1 MTDLPPSA
9 YIDRDDPKHEGSIQV
24 GNREREYPARRR
36 SRSPEASRS
45 SDPHHRRPR
54 DAQPSL
60 EQPRPVPWK
69 GLRLPNKDE
78 SLTVVSKADLLTP
91 PSTSKHTASKLPT
104 TAATKRMATDISKW
118 NRKLAELHAGDP
130 TDLISGRGFANASI
144 ASKQS
149 SAEGSR
155 HAPAQKPS
163 DVSAGKDSSSLQPSP
178 HITQMSEEE
187 LTTYDYKDQERV
199 ACLLCQ
205 RKFKVIDTLHKHVS
219 QSQLHKD
226 NLANLDACR
235 LGVARKLEA
244 LSEAQSGTQAP
255 KPAPIASSSTT
266 TQSQQANLPPGYRD
280 RASERR
286 AVFGADTPSK
296 SGTPSTKVFDGP
308 KAVPAP
314 VAREEPVHS
323 AQEKPIESDNFGSK
337 LLAMMGWTQGQGLGL
352 KGEGRTDPVET
363 KIYKP
368 GAGLGSTAPTDTAA
382 HEANLNAAPSR
393 KSGSNVAF
401 AGYLDRAKDC
411 KYPPSPGSAHD
422 FSGQL
427 RSFHFKTLGARQRLA
442 EHSQHPQQQQQ

>member
-9 YIDRDDPKHEGSIQV
+9 YVDRDDPKYEGSIQV

-54 DAQPSL
+54 DAEPSL

-69 GLRLPNKDE
+69 DLRLPNKDE

-130 TDLISGRGFANASI
+130 TDLISRRGFADASI

-149 SAEGSR
+149 SAQGSR

-178 HITQMSEEE
+178 HIMQMSEEE
-187 LTTYDYKDQERV
+187 LTSYDYKDQERV

-244 LSEAQSGTQAP
+244 LSQAQ

-266 TQSQQANLPPGYRD
+266 TQSQQAILPPGYRD

-286 AVFGADTPSK
+286 AVFGAHTPSK

-352 KGEGRTDPVET
+352 QGQGRTDPVET

-401 AGYLDRAKDC
+401 AGYLERAKD
-411 KYPPSPGSAHD
+411 
-422 FSGQL
+422 
-427 RSFHFKTLGARQRLA
+427 RARQRLA

>member
-9 YIDRDDPKHEGSIQV
+9 YVDRDDPKYEGSIQV

-54 DAQPSL
+54 DAEPSL

-69 GLRLPNKDE
+69 DLRLPNKDE

-130 TDLISGRGFANASI
+130 TDLISRRGFADASI

-149 SAEGSR
+149 SAQGSR

-187 LTTYDYKDQERV
+187 LTSYDYKDQERV

-244 LSEAQSGTQAP
+244 LSQAQ

-266 TQSQQANLPPGYRD
+266 TQSQQAILPPGYRD

-286 AVFGADTPSK
+286 AVFGAHTPSK

-352 KGEGRTDPVET
+352 QGQGRTDPVET

-368 GAGLGSTAPTDTAA
+368 GAGLGSTAPTHTAA

-401 AGYLDRAKDC
+401 AGYLERAKDR
-411 KYPPSPGSAHD
+411 KYPPSPAWLMISAV
-422 FSGQL
+422 S
-427 RSFHFKTLGARQRLA
+427 
-442 EHSQHPQQQQQ
+442 